1 MEIDGKNIQIGLTMK
16 IDSHQHFWYYKEEDY
31 RWIHDEMQVLKR
43 NFLPNDLV
51 KELKKIGFDGSI
63 SIQARQSIE
72 ETEWLLNLANEYPFI
87 LGVVG
92 WVDLRSKELYKQ
104 LEKFSQ
110 NPKFVGV
117 RHVVQDEP
125 DDEFLLRN
133 DFIQG
138 IEALK
143 DFSLTYDILIYERH
157 LPVAIRF
164 IEKFP
169 DQVFVIDH
177 IAKPDIKNRSF
188 QNWSQNIKIISE
200 FSNVYCKLSGMVTEN
215 DWVHWKNEDFYPY
228 IDFLLETFSYE
239 RLLIG
244 SDWPVC
250 TLAGPYEK
258 VMNIVIGHIKDL
270 PLEYQKQILGE
281 NAIKAYNL
289 KV

>member
-1 MEIDGKNIQIGLTMK
+1 VEIDGKNIQIGLTMK

-43 NFLPNDLV
+43 NFLPNDLI

-258 VMNIVIGHIKDL
+258 VMNIVIEHIKDL

>member
-1 MEIDGKNIQIGLTMK
+1 VEIDGKNIQIGLTMK

>member
-1 MEIDGKNIQIGLTMK
+1 MK

>member
-1 MEIDGKNIQIGLTMK
+1 MK

-63 SIQARQSIE
+63 AIQARQSIE

-188 QNWSQNIKIISE
+188 QNWSQNMKIISE

-215 DWVHWKNEDFYPY
+215 DWAHWKNEDFYPY
-228 IDFLLETFSYE
+228 IDFLIETFSYE

-250 TLAGPYEK
+250 TLAAPYEK
-258 VMNIVIGHIKDL
+258 VMNIVIEHIKDL